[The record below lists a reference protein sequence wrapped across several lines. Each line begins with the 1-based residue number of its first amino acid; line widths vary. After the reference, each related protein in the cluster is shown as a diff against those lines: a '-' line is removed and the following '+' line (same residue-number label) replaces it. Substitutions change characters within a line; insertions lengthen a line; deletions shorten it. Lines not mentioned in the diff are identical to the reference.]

1 MVCRYCKFSFIPIA
15 LTSNAFTS
23 VTSTSSLNIPPSP
36 PPEPDGTAVI
46 VSEWLG
52 AIDRARELAITQ
64 QSYNGSYSGDSTF
77 NDLSSQISSPTGST
91 LGGADF
97 GGDGALDG
105 VNIPS
110 AVRLRKDEDTESLR
124 KGRKRFSRRQ
134 SKGGLAAVF

>member
-1 MVCRYCKFSFIPIA
+1 M
-15 LTSNAFTS
+15 
-23 VTSTSSLNIPPSP
+23 
-36 PPEPDGTAVI
+36 
-46 VSEWLG
+46 SEWLG

-97 GGDGALDG
+97 GGDGSLDG

-110 AVRLRKDEDTESLR
+110 AVRLRKDEDSESLR